1 MPTALLWPN
10 PERWRPTGWDPPI
23 EEREKRSVIKR
34 SEMEVGENNHL
45 EAGGRSG
52 VRTGSA
58 AATKERRNTSQHKK
72 EHTSGYFGH
81 DSPDAVLGQ
90 L

>member
-1 MPTALLWPN
+1 
-10 PERWRPTGWDPPI
+10 
-23 EEREKRSVIKR
+23 
-34 SEMEVGENNHL
+34 MEVGENNHL

-58 AATKERRNTSQHKK
+58 AATKERRNTSQHKR